1 MNGLRGMA
9 WLLVFQS
16 VGELLS
22 RGLSLPLPGPVLG
35 MMLMLGGAA
44 LRRRARAGGRMGELL
59 LAHLSLLFVPVGVG
73 VMTHLALLGRYG
85 GRMLLVI
92 ALSTWIGLAV
102 TALVLYW
109 PATAGKRCSRMPRFV
124 ELWIYLSATPCSAA
138 GDPGR
143 LLLANAPCA
152 RGRGRALGQSGAVV
166 GGGAGG
172 RPAGHR
178 ASITRP
184 TSPARSHPLPARAGR
199 GRPGL
204 AAVATARRT
213 AGRASVAC

>member
-35 MMLMLGGAA
+35 MMLMLAGLRFAA
-44 LRRRARAGGRMGELL
+44 VREPVSECASFL

-73 VMTHLALLGRYG
+73 VMTHLALLGQYG

-102 TALVLYW
+102 TALVLFW
-109 PATAGKRCSRMPRFV
+109 PDRK
-124 ELWIYLSATPCSAA
+124 
-138 GDPGR
+138 
-143 LLLANAPCA
+143 N
-152 RGRGRALGQSGAVV
+152 
-166 GGGAGG
+166 
-172 RPAGHR
+172 
-178 ASITRP
+178 
-184 TSPARSHPLPARAGR
+184 HPL
-199 GRPGL
+199 
-204 AAVATARRT
+204 
-213 AGRASVAC
+213 